1 MAGPAARELKIGMI
15 VEGTLGVLE
24 RCMVPA
30 LIFVV
35 VVGLINAAATY
46 YGLAYTTMTQQ
57 LAKGLFSMTIS
68 IVASYALL
76 HTMLRKLGFLPQ
88 GTEDAFLP
96 YIGLSVLYTLG
107 VGLGFILIILP
118 GLFLMARW
126 SVASPLLLVRG
137 KGVIKAMKD
146 SWEQTKGNEFPII
159 IAVVLLMILFVGISF
174 GAGIVFGPED
184 PVGLV
189 IGQIA
194 SAIGSAIGIALGVA
208 LYRLIVIGRDEEAVQ
223 TFA

>member
-15 VEGTLGVLE
+15 VEATLGVLE
-24 RCMVPA
+24 RCAVPA

-46 YGLAYTTMTQQ
+46 YGLAYTSVTQQ
-57 LAKGLFSMTIS
+57 LAKGLFSLTIS

-76 HTMLRKLGFLPQ
+76 HAMLRKLNLLKP

-96 YIGLSVLYTLG
+96 YIGLSILYTIG
-107 VGLGFILIILP
+107 VGLGFIAIILP

-126 SVASPLLLVRG
+126 SIATPLLLVRG
-137 KGVIKAMKD
+137 SGAIKAMKD

-159 IAVVLLMILFVGISF
+159 IAIVLLMILFVGISF
-174 GAGIVFGPED
+174 AAGMMFGPED
-184 PVGLV
+184 PIGTVVGQV
-189 IGQIA
+189 A

-208 LYRLIVIGRDEEAVQ
+208 LYRLIVIGREQETVQ